1 METLE
6 LKSIITEIKNAL
18 DWLNSKFKMKESMI
32 LKIYK
37 VSNLNKREKR
47 LTKVNRV
54 SGTHESI
61 IKDLAFILTQENVE
75 LKKT

>member
-37 VSNLNKREKR
+37 VS
-47 LTKVNRV
+47 
-54 SGTHESI
+54 I
-61 IKDLAFILTQENVE
+61 
-75 LKKT
+75 